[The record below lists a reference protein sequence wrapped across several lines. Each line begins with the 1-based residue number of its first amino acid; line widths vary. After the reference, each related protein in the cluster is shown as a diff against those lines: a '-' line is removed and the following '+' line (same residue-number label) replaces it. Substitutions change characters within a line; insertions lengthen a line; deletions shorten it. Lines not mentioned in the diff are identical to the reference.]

1 MVPGTVRLVDEGT
14 GSDPRRRG
22 TFVVAGVPVRVQV
35 SALVTLA
42 VLWVLVYTD
51 VTGSRLGS
59 GGAIAIASV
68 AAVAFLLSVLVHE
81 LAHAVTA
88 RMLELRVREVT
99 VFYLGGV
106 TRLEQPPE
114 DSEHELAIAVAGP
127 LTNLLLA
134 GVLLVSAEVVGRGTA
149 AGVVLTFLG
158 DLNAV
163 IGVFNLLP
171 AHPLDGGAI
180 LRALLTWATGDVVA
194 AARWSSRAGQLLGAV
209 LVVAGVLGGFAS
221 GEGGSFGMLWLA
233 VIGMFVLG
241 ASRAGLLQ
249 ADARARLQDVTVA
262 DLAQPLRWIG
272 EIDWTVAMVVARVA
286 RTQGVGLVVDSG
298 NRAVGIFG
306 PDDLAEVP
314 TNHWEHLTLGEAMD
328 QVLGSVD
335 VATPVIDILHR
346 FADDREVTLS
356 VTEHGQHVGL
366 LRAEDILAR
375 LRA

>member
-1 MVPGTVRLVDEGT
+1 MDGEESTERAE
-14 GSDPRRRG
+14 RG
-22 TFVVAGVPVRVQV
+22 TFVVAGVTVRVQV
-35 SALVTLA
+35 SAFITLG
-42 VLWVLVYTD
+42 VLWVLVYADLTR
-51 VTGSRLGS
+51 GRLGS
-59 GGAIAIASV
+59 QGAVAVASV
-68 AAVAFLLSVLVHE
+68 AAVAFLLSVIVHE

-88 RMLELRVREVT
+88 RVLRLPVREVT

-106 TRLEQPPE
+106 TRLETPP
-114 DSEHELAIAVAGP
+114 DDAEHELAIAVAGP

-134 GVLLVSAEVVGRGTA
+134 GVLLAAATVVGRDTVT
-149 AGVVLTFLG
+149 GVVLTFLG

-180 LRALLTWATGDVVA
+180 LRAMLTWITGDVVT
-194 AARWSSRAGQLLGAV
+194 AARWSSRAGQALGAV
-209 LVVAGVLGGFAS
+209 LVVGGVLGGFLAS
-221 GEGGSFGMLWLA
+221 GDGSFGLLWLA

-241 ASRAGLLQ
+241 AARAGLLQ
-249 ADARARLQDVTVA
+249 ADVRARLEDVTVA

-272 EIDWTVAMVVARVA
+272 AMDWTVSMVVSRVA
-286 RTQGVGLVVDSG
+286 RTQGMGLVVDEG

-306 PDDLAEVP
+306 PDHLAEVP
-314 TNHWEHLTLGEAMD
+314 TNHWEHLTLGESMEA
-328 QVLGSVD
+328 VVGSVD
-335 VATPVIDILHR
+335 VATPVIDILSR
-346 FADDREVTLS
+346 FAEDREVTLS

>member
-1 MVPGTVRLVDEGT
+1 MDEGS

-59 GGAIAIASV
+59 GGAVAIASV
-68 AAVAFLLSVLVHE
+68 AAIAFLLSVLVHE

-88 RMLELRVREVT
+88 RMLELHVREVT

-106 TRLEQPPE
+106 TRLDQPPE

-134 GVLLVSAEVVGRGTA
+134 GILLVSAEAVGRGSA
-149 AGVVLTFLG
+149 VGVVLTFLG

-180 LRALLTWATGDVVA
+180 LRAVLTWATGDVVA

-209 LVVAGVLGGFAS
+209 LVVGGVLGGFSS
-221 GEGGSFGMLWLA
+221 GDGGSFGMLWLA

-286 RTQGVGLVVDSG
+286 RTQGVGLVVDQG
-298 NRAVGIFG
+298 NRAVGMFG

>member
-1 MVPGTVRLVDEGT
+1 MDSGADDER
-14 GSDPRRRG
+14 RRRG

-35 SALVTLA
+35 SALITLA

-51 VTGSRLGS
+51 LVGGRLGS
-59 GGAIAIASV
+59 RGAVAIASV
-68 AAVAFLLSVLVHE
+68 AAVSFLLSVVVHE

-88 RMLELRVREVT
+88 RVLQLEVKEVA

-106 TRLEQPPE
+106 TRLETPPE
-114 DSEHELAIAVAGP
+114 DPEHELAIAVAGP

-134 GVLLVSAEVVGRGTA
+134 GLLLASAAAVGRDTVS
-149 AGVVLTFLG
+149 GVVLTFLG

-180 LRALLTWATGDVVA
+180 LRSILTWATGDVVS
-194 AARWSSRAGQLLGAV
+194 AARWSSRAGQGLGTA
-209 LVVAGVLGGFAS
+209 LVVGGVLGGFLAS
-221 GEGGSFGMLWLA
+221 GDGSFGLLWLA

-249 ADARARLQDVTVA
+249 ADVRARLEDVTVA

-272 EIDWTVAMVVARVA
+272 ELDWTVSMVVARVA
-286 RTQGVGLVVDSG
+286 RTQGVGLVVDQG

-306 PDDLAEVP
+306 PDHLAVVP
-314 TNHWEHLTLGEAMD
+314 TNHWEHLTLAESMD
-328 QVLGSVD
+328 AVLGSVD
-335 VATPVIDILHR
+335 VATPVIDVLAR
-346 FADDREVTLS
+346 FSDDREVTLS

-375 LRA
+375 LHA